1 MVIAWIISVWLL
13 SLAVFVALRAYG
25 TRNRR
30 RVERDRRAAEIAEIP
45 IQRNPS
51 DAPAR
56 ASERS

>member
-1 MVIAWIISVWLL
+1 MVIAWIVSVWLL

-30 RVERDRRAAEIAEIP
+30 RVEQRRRSEGIAELP
-45 IQRNPS
+45 VQRES
-51 DAPAR
+51 RDTPAR